1 MGDSQHS
8 VRIPPTPAILDHVC
22 LRNFQLPLPCA
33 PEPWHRPSQRQP
45 CTMSIKLSCSSIAAS
60 AADDD
65 VSLSLDYGKLFRRIE
80 GHVREWPKVE
90 QGSNASLQ
98 LVGHDGEPFSDK
110 DDGEDL
116 SRLGGMMGSRALEFF
131 RENALE
137 INSKKAGAI
146 QEDFGQCDLNL
157 HFPNILLRAE
167 HGLSYRNISSLGQN
181 KEDSAVAVVVGE
193 EFRINNIRCHCI
205 IGINPPERLEKQAV
219 VVSLEFKG
227 PGHGAWSARFLE
239 TYQEMTRVVAEVR
252 EAALVSKSLET

>member
-1 MGDSQHS
+1 
-8 VRIPPTPAILDHVC
+8 
-22 LRNFQLPLPCA
+22 
-33 PEPWHRPSQRQP
+33 
-45 CTMSIKLSCSSIAAS
+45 MSIKLSCSSIAAS

>member
-1 MGDSQHS
+1 MGDPQHS
-8 VRIPPTPAILDHVC
+8 VHIPPAPAILDNVC
-22 LRNFQLPLPCA
+22 LRNVQLPLPCA

-65 VSLSLDYGKLFRRIE
+65 VSLSLDYGKLFRHIQA
-80 GHVREWPKVE
+80 HACQWPKVD
-90 QGSNASLQ
+90 QGSKASLQ
-98 LVGHDGEPFSDK
+98 LVRYDGKPISDK

-116 SRLGGMMGSRALEFF
+116 SRLGGMIASRALEFF
-131 RENALE
+131 SENALE
-137 INSKKAGAI
+137 INAKKLGAI

-167 HGLSYRNISSLGQN
+167 NGLSYRNISSLGQN
-181 KEDSAVAVVVGE
+181 KEGRAVAVVVGE

-227 PGHGAWSARFLE
+227 PGYGPWSARFLE
-239 TYQEMTRVVAEVR
+239 TYQEMTKVVAEVR
-252 EAALVSKSLET
+252 EAALITISLET

>member
-1 MGDSQHS
+1 
-8 VRIPPTPAILDHVC
+8 
-22 LRNFQLPLPCA
+22 
-33 PEPWHRPSQRQP
+33 
-45 CTMSIKLSCSSIAAS
+45 MSIKLSCSSIAAS

-239 TYQEMTRVVAEVR
+239 TYQEMTKVVAEVR

>member
-1 MGDSQHS
+1 
-8 VRIPPTPAILDHVC
+8 
-22 LRNFQLPLPCA
+22 
-33 PEPWHRPSQRQP
+33 
-45 CTMSIKLSCSSIAAS
+45 MSIKLSCSSIAAS

-98 LVGHDGEPFSDK
+98 LVGHDGKPFSDK

-137 INSKKAGAI
+137 INSKKACAI

-205 IGINPPERLEKQAV
+205 LGINPPERLEKQAV

-227 PGHGAWSARFLE
+227 PGHGSWSARFLE

-252 EAALVSKSLET
+252 EAALISKSLET

>member
-1 MGDSQHS
+1 
-8 VRIPPTPAILDHVC
+8 
-22 LRNFQLPLPCA
+22 
-33 PEPWHRPSQRQP
+33 
-45 CTMSIKLSCSSIAAS
+45 MSIKLSCSSIAAS

-239 TYQEMTRVVAEVR
+239 TYQEMTRVVAEIR

>member
-1 MGDSQHS
+1 
-8 VRIPPTPAILDHVC
+8 
-22 LRNFQLPLPCA
+22 
-33 PEPWHRPSQRQP
+33 
-45 CTMSIKLSCSSIAAS
+45 MSIKLSCSSIAAS

-252 EAALVSKSLET
+252 EAALVSISLET